1 MCKVNFL
8 VVVDMQ
14 NDFLTGSL
22 ANYNQ
27 KSVKEATVKLI
38 DEMSDKAS
46 IDSMLYIMVTRD
58 THKENYMETL
68 EGKNLPVPHCIK
80 GTQGWEVDP
89 DIQKALDMADEK
101 DYVFVRY
108 MDKPTFGSYGLQ
120 DRFDEII
127 YNVDQEHRDEVVFTY
142 CGVCTDICV
151 VSNVLLNVTYADFTY
166 NKGYNIWYRKQEENE
181 WAYAGFYDEGTY
193 VALIES
199 MELYKT

>member
-101 DYVFVRY
+101 DYVFVSY
-108 MDKPTFGSYGLQ
+108 IDKPTFGSYGLQ

-151 VSNVLLNVTYADFTY
+151 VSNVLLTRANYPNNEISVVREATAGVT
-166 NKGYNIWYRKQEENE
+166 KELEN
-181 WAYAGFYDEGTY
+181 AAIDVMQSCQIT
-193 VALIES
+193 II
-199 MELYKT
+199 